1 MNWITRWEDEGN
13 RPLHAEW
20 RGLAHGMGEQTS
32 CFGLSGTFLGVDEDF
47 GMLLRDDT
55 TTHLVPLTRLLE
67 TDT

>member
-1 MNWITRWEDEGN
+1 
-13 RPLHAEW
+13 
-20 RGLAHGMGEQTS
+20 
-32 CFGLSGTFLGVDEDF
+32 LGVDEDF